1 MHFNAKATAPFGDL
15 PRDVQS
21 ILRFGMLRLRCTAC
35 ADLMT
40 PDPTKHVNTITH
52 DGCMKSRFISKES
65 PGLTHVYD
73 IIQGGVGRD
82 GREEWR
88 GVERV
93 KCGVYVESRV
103 CVCFLLS
110 HM

>member
-65 PGLTHVYD
+65 PGLTYIYD
-73 IIQGGVGRD
+73 MIRG
-82 GREEWR
+82 
-88 GVERV
+88 GVER
-93 KCGVYVESRV
+93 GGMAERSGGGWRG
-103 CVCFLLS
+103 
-110 HM
+110 